1 MKPKDEHKRIAI
13 RNKTLEI
20 VLEKGIAGVK
30 MADLA
35 KRVGISPSTLYVY
48 YKNKEDLIIAIFSE
62 LLTAEIENSR
72 KEINDD
78 LSYQSKIKSIWLH
91 WLDFGINNFNEM
103 NFIEQVKQSP
113 YYEKAPETVRTI
125 GYKLGGDLFDEGKN
139 LAIIKNI
146 DNQIIIMTMKSF
158 LGQTIEMILK
168 KELELNK
175 RNTDLMFSL
184 FWDAIKK

>member
-62 LLTAEIENSR
+62 LLTAEIENSK
-72 KEINDD
+72 KEINED
-78 LSYQSKIKSIWLH
+78 LSYQLKLKSIWLH
-91 WLDFGINNFNEM
+91 WLNFGINNFNEM

-113 YYEKAPETVRTI
+113 YYEKAPETVKTI
-125 GYKLGGDLFDEGKN
+125 GYKLGDELFDEGKKIG
-139 LAIIKNI
+139 LIKNI
-146 DNQIIIMTMKSF
+146 DNQIIMMTLKSF
-158 LGQTIEMILK
+158 LGQTTEMILK
-168 KELELNK
+168 NELEFNK
-175 RNTDLMFSL
+175 KNSDLMFSL
-184 FWDAIKK
+184 FWDAIKQ